1 MFIYSDVEEFMNHPM
16 DAVFLA
22 HRSLLEEGV
31 PYDIPD
37 FRKEEDRVKWEK
49 DTLNPCYGPNGE
61 EPTLPCCS
69 HPDYKPMESQLNNYL
84 EAIKTRE

>member
-37 FRKEEDRVKWEK
+37 FRKEEDRIQWEN
-49 DTLNPCYGPNGE
+49 DRETPFYDSFGG
-61 EPTLPCCS
+61 EPTLSCS
-69 HPDYKPMESQLNNYL
+69 SDPSYHPTEKQMNAYKKLL
-84 EAIKTRE
+84 ED